1 MQALRDDL
9 CAVLLGARDGEPLQ
23 PNGWTA
29 RYAVRRMAWHVLDHV
44 WEIEDKSEG

>member
-1 MQALRDDL
+1 MAGCL
-9 CAVLLGARDGEPLQ
+9 AARDGEQLE